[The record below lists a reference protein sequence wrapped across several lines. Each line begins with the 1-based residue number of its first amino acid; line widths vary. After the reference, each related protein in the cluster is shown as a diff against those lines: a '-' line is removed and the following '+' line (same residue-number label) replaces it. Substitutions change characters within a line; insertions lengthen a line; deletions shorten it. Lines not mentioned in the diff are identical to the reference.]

1 MKKIWIYP
9 VIFSAICGFL
19 SPLAGP
25 EICNSLKH
33 MLPGLLFCLFFALY
47 NPKYFK
53 LLIGVSI
60 VSAAFLAPLR
70 AYYIADSYTVIFQ
83 QIQFVL
89 VSLTIANLSNGT
101 PKEIIKFDFATVIV
115 SFAIGANLVLWQ
127 ISRNIY
133 RVFEQIPSS
142 SLVGYDVVFA
152 QGKLLAGIAFGGTL
166 VALPVVFIAC
176 FILQNRNQKRAQ
188 LCMAAAL
195 TWLFVLLMMTVMPLV
210 VPLFMHVNPFS
221 TTIDQLA
228 IIRHSYRLCSA
239 GVAIPMTMLA
249 GVIALVR
256 ISRHTIANYGY
267 CTHENCSIHK
277 TAPLEQAA

>member
-1 MKKIWIYP
+1 MKKYWIYP

-25 EICNSLKH
+25 EICNSLKQ
-33 MLPGLLFCLFFALY
+33 MLPGLLVCLFFAIY

-70 AYYIADSYTVIFQ
+70 AYYIADSHTVIFQ
-83 QIQFVL
+83 QIQLVL
-89 VSLTIANLSNGT
+89 VSLTIANLSKGT
-101 PKEIIKFDFATVIV
+101 PKDIIKFDIATVIV
-115 SFAIGANLVLWQ
+115 SLAIGANLVLWQ
-127 ISRNIY
+127 ISRNIH

-142 SLVGYDVVFA
+142 NLVGYDFVYA

-176 FILQNRNQKRAQ
+176 FILQNREPKRAP

-195 TWLFVLLMMTVMPLV
+195 TWLFVLLMMTIMPLV

-256 ISRHTIANYGY
+256 ISRRTKANYGY